1 MSREISVRPADIL
14 DPYHE
19 EDSITRFAID
29 LITLI
34 IDSKAA
40 ETEKINIE
48 ESEINSELRK
58 RDLEWKQKYNITL
71 EEARKMVF
79 GSKDGGGRRQ

>member
-1 MSREISVRPADIL
+1 MSRELSVRPADIL

-34 IDSKAA
+34 SDKEKEEIKQPEDS
-40 ETEKINIE
+40 EL
-48 ESEINSELRK
+48 SELRK
-58 RDLEWKQKYNITL
+58 RDLEWKSKYNITL
-71 EEARKMVF
+71 EEARKLVF
-79 GSKDGGGRRQ
+79 GNGGGRRQ

>member
-1 MSREISVRPADIL
+1 MSRELSVRPADIL

-34 IDSKAA
+34 SDKEKEEIKQPEDS
-40 ETEKINIE
+40 EL
-48 ESEINSELRK
+48 SELRK
-58 RDLEWKQKYNITL
+58 RDLEWKSKYNITL
-71 EEARKMVF
+71 EEARKLVF
-79 GSKDGGGRRQ
+79 GNGGRRQ

>member
-1 MSREISVRPADIL
+1 MSRELSVRPADIL

-34 IDSKAA
+34 LDKEKEEIKQPEDS
-40 ETEKINIE
+40 EL
-48 ESEINSELRK
+48 SELRK
-58 RDLEWKQKYNITL
+58 RDLEWKSKYNIYINII
-71 EEARKMVF
+71 A
-79 GSKDGGGRRQ
+79 DDRRHF